1 MYNYMSL
8 WSKYYY
14 LLTENINIFPMRDW
28 HVKHME
34 DTIVKYLTGLSENAS
49 RFERRLNKKY
59 GGLINV
65 RKRIEYDVKHG
76 VTRQEVIVFFRRVR
90 TDPLFS
96 ELRKNDGFEDRLYQ
110 LESNFGLTESQAKS
124 SALFDDF

>member
-1 MYNYMSL
+1 
-8 WSKYYY
+8 
-14 LLTENINIFPMRDW
+14 LTENINIFPMRDW
-28 HVKHME
+28 HVKHMQE
-34 DTIVKYLTGLSENAS
+34 TIVKYLIGLSENAS

-59 GGLINV
+59 GGLVNV
-65 RKRIEYDVKHG
+65 RKRIDYDLKHG
-76 VTRQEVIVFFRRVR
+76 VTRQEVILFFRKVR

-110 LESNFGLTESQAKS
+110 LESNFELTDSQPKS

>member
-1 MYNYMSL
+1 MSL

-28 HVKHME
+28 HVKHMQ

-65 RKRIEYDVKHG
+65 RKRIDYDVKHG
-76 VTRQEVIVFFRRVR
+76 VTRQKVIVFFRRVR